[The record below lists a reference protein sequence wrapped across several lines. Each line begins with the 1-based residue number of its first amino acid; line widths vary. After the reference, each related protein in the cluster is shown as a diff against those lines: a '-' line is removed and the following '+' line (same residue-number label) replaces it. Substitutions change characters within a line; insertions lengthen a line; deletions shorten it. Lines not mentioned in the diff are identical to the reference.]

1 MRGGDLWENHP
12 KRCNR
17 FQPRLY
23 INSIN
28 FSKVQHLW
36 QIYYKKTE
44 KPKKKLRVS
53 QQAVPSLMKKLKK
66 FQNVRVQ
73 HWRPQFSFSEF
84 GANPSDCSLSTPVQN
99 LQALQTRVSNQNQAL
114 VSW

>member
-1 MRGGDLWENHP
+1 MQKTRP

-17 FQPRLY
+17 FQPVY

-28 FSKVQHLW
+28 FSKVQRLL

-53 QQAVPSLMKKLKK
+53 QRAVPSLMKKLKE

-73 HWRPQFSFSEF
+73 HLRPQFSFSGF
-84 GANPSDCSLSTPVQN
+84 GANPSDCSLSTPVHN
-99 LQALQTRVSNQNQAL
+99 RQAGDKSQVS
-114 VSW
+114 VSL